1 MLTEKDWSQIDRL
14 TSETAVDTTAVA
26 LTSMN
31 TMVLKDVHDG
41 TDVTDMLWQKS
52 ILPIMSL
59 LKLHFIGRDNKDID
73 LYSVK
78 GKGNVDL

>member
-41 TDVTDMLWQKS
+41 TNGCNLVPGTTWYQVQKHIANNVTVE
-52 ILPIMSL
+52 ITCY
-59 LKLHFIGRDNKDID
+59 R
-73 LYSVK
+73 K
-78 GKGNVDL
+78 G